1 MAPEGHNDLFPALEH
16 ILRDA
21 DQPLDCNQLFDMQA
35 VRAVAPSANRV
46 SDYLG
51 ILFRRGV
58 LSRVASM
65 HTTSDSG
72 RARWAYV
79 WKNKVMPA
87 WKSDA
92 VVVNYR
98 PKMIL
103 DRPNIYISDGGENI
117 NIDLPSLRIIIQKR
131 PMNNTDTL
139 APFWRPPSGK
149 CQRCSSQ
156 AINHHCHGRDGSDGH
171 LCDVCYWRSRAESA
185 SVTNAPLPVTN

>member
-1 MAPEGHNDLFPALEH
+1 M
-16 ILRDA
+16 
-21 DQPLDCNQLFDMQA
+21 
-35 VRAVAPSANRV
+35 

-98 PKMIL
+98 HKMIL
-103 DRPNIYISDGGENI
+103 DRPNISDGGENI
-117 NIDLPSLRIIIQKR
+117 NIDLPSLRIIIQKK
-131 PMNNTDTL
+131 T
-139 APFWRPPSGK
+139 
-149 CQRCSSQ
+149 
-156 AINHHCHGRDGSDGH
+156 H
-171 LCDVCYWRSRAESA
+171 E
-185 SVTNAPLPVTN
+185 